1 MFLVKSLKEGCIRP
15 VYYLTKQ
22 MKLTGGFWSKEHIAI
37 ALNIL
42 YIKEKETLQAY
53 ISKYNAT
60 HEKQINLLMISN
72 ECHYLEIKK
81 LSTLLRVIIS
91 KHRGDFHC
99 LSCLHS
105 FRKETKHKSHE
116 SVCKNKVFC
125 EIVLPSETGNILE
138 FNQYT
143 SSDKMPY
150 INRPEKILEYT
161 KKKKTMMQWFVYNS
175 GVPCS
180 KPLDGSKGDSAFHP
194 SEVDEKSTRTF

>member
-1 MFLVKSLKEGCIRP
+1 MFLVKSLKEGCIRS

-22 MKLTGGFWSKEHIAI
+22 MKLTGGFSSKEPIAI

-42 YIKEKETLQAY
+42 YIKEKESLPGY

-60 HEKQINLLMISN
+60 REKQINLLMIPN
-72 ECHYLEIKK
+72 EENEECHYLEIKK
-81 LSTLLRVIIS
+81 LFTLFRGIIS

-116 SVCKNKVFC
+116 SVSKNKDFC
-125 EIVLPSETGNILE
+125 GILMSSEKGNILE
-138 FNQYT
+138 FNQYM

-150 INRPEKILEYT
+150 INRPEKVLENT
-161 KKKKTMMQWFVYNS
+161 KIYIYHNDAMVCVQSRGSVFKT
-175 GVPCS
+175 
-180 KPLDGSKGDSAFHP
+180 
-194 SEVDEKSTRTF
+194 T

>member
-1 MFLVKSLKEGCIRP
+1 
-15 VYYLTKQ
+15 
-22 MKLTGGFWSKEHIAI
+22 
-37 ALNIL
+37 
-42 YIKEKETLQAY
+42 
-53 ISKYNAT
+53 
-60 HEKQINLLMISN
+60 MIPN

-99 LSCLHS
+99 LSCFHS

-125 EIVLPSETGNILE
+125 EIVMPSETGNILE

-161 KKKKTMMQWFVYNS
+161 KKKKDNDAMVCVQFR
-175 GVPCS
+175 
-180 KPLDGSKGDSAFHP
+180 GSVFK
-194 SEVDEKSTRTF
+194 TT